1 MREIGLVALLC
12 LLAVVGC
19 TAREEEPEA
28 ATPEVGTAA
37 AQPATAEAAATSTK
51 ELKGTIVR
59 GVCEAPRP
67 PAKGTEGGVAPA
79 NVQDSEGG
87 ALSTGYGQV
96 TLVNRTSV
104 TLDLYVSG
112 SYGCR
117 ALKGTHPGGQ
127 GVRWPLHLHLGDAQ
141 RRRLLHLDGHR
152 GVAPRPTRQARNP
165 CPPAPSPHERWRP
178 GSSMPSRREIF
189 GCSLGALALPLVALC
204 AGQTCCSS
212 SPTTRATIPRDPW
225 PLPRSG
231 NAPRRRTNDGPAP
244 RGAVKARRRPSP
256 HPRRPPTR
264 GVPPPEHVSPWALWP
279 RAKSGLTPR
288 SRRI

>member
-1 MREIGLVALLC
+1 MMREIGLVALLC
-12 LLAVVGC
+12 LLAMVGC

-117 ALKGTHPGGQ
+117 ALKG
-127 GVRWPLHLHLGDAQ
+127 LM
-141 RRRLLHLDGHR
+141 
-152 GVAPRPTRQARNP
+152 
-165 CPPAPSPHERWRP
+165 C
-178 GSSMPSRREIF
+178 
-189 GCSLGALALPLVALC
+189 
-204 AGQTCCSS
+204 
-212 SPTTRATIPRDPW
+212 TTQ
-225 PLPRSG
+225 
-231 NAPRRRTNDGPAP
+231 
-244 RGAVKARRRPSP
+244 VKAGT
-256 HPRRPPTR
+256 HTL
-264 GVPPPEHVSPWALWP
+264 E
-279 RAKSGLTPR
+279 AKASDGR
-288 SRRI
+288 STSTSVTLNAGDSFTWTVTEE